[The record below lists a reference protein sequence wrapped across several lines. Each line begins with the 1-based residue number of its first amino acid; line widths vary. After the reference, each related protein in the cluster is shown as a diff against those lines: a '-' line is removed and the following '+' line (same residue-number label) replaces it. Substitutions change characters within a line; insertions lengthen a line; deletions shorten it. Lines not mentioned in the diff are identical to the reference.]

1 MSMMWR
7 SSKTGFGTPS
17 RGGIVILRRSSGA
30 ARGMLVATGPM
41 LVVIGR
47 ADQEPP
53 PNMCCLDVFGRCAI
67 TGGSTMP
74 SQMASDPLGMLDFV
88 SGGAIAHATLYTLLH
103 LPEVTAA
110 IRVIEPE
117 RYDLSNLNRY
127 MLLRCSE
134 CELRKIDT
142 LSSWR
147 RPGVTLA
154 GVAQA
159 YTEATSEHL
168 QPFAPQVIVGTD
180 DIPARWAVQRACPA
194 WLGVGATSHFFTVT
208 SSHTAGQACA
218 GCLHPEDDPG

>member
-74 SQMASDPLGMLDFV
+74 SQMASDPLAGIDRGTR
-88 SGGAIAHATLYTLLH
+88 SGSQAKKLMSCAHAPVHDDDQPRCLSYPPGFLRDDPH
-103 LPEVTAA
+103 L
-110 IRVIEPE
+110 EPE
-117 RYDLSNLNRY
+117 HLCPNRNG
-127 MLLRCSE
+127 LPC
-134 CELRKIDT
+134 
-142 LSSWR
+142 
-147 RPGVTLA
+147 
-154 GVAQA
+154 
-159 YTEATSEHL
+159 
-168 QPFAPQVIVGTD
+168 
-180 DIPARWAVQRACPA
+180 
-194 WLGVGATSHFFTVT
+194 
-208 SSHTAGQACA
+208 
-218 GCLHPEDDPG
+218 